1 MESTKK
7 RVCVIGTGPGG
18 MSVNVAF
25 KKAKDAGLD
34 DFDVVFYEKQET
46 YGGLWNYTWRTGVD
60 SNGEAIHNTMYQG
73 LYINAPKEN
82 YEYPY
87 YTFMDHFGKATPSY
101 PPRLAMR
108 GYIEG
113 RFLKH
118 GDPSVINFNTVVKN
132 VKFDDA
138 TQKFTV
144 RVRDYSKAAEEESE
158 FDYVIVSTGH
168 FSYPN
173 APLIKGYE
181 SFSGTIIHS
190 HD

>member
-1 MESTKK
+1 
-7 RVCVIGTGPGG
+7 
-18 MSVNVAF
+18 
-25 KKAKDAGLD
+25 
-34 DFDVVFYEKQET
+34 
-46 YGGLWNYTWRTGVD
+46 
-60 SNGEAIHNTMYQG
+60 MYQG

-118 GDPSVINFNTVVKN
+118 GDPSAIQFNTVVKN
-132 VKFDDA
+132 VKYDDN
-138 TQKFTV
+138 TEKFTV
-144 RVRDYSKAAEEESE
+144 TIRNYSKADEESSE

-168 FSYPN
+168 FSFPN
-173 APLIKGYE
+173 AP
-181 SFSGTIIHS
+181 
-190 HD
+190 

>member
-1 MESTKK
+1 M
-7 RVCVIGTGPGG
+7 
-18 MSVNVAF
+18 
-25 KKAKDAGLD
+25 
-34 DFDVVFYEKQET
+34 
-46 YGGLWNYTWRTGVD
+46 
-60 SNGEAIHNTMYQG
+60 
-73 LYINAPKEN
+73 INAPKEN

-108 GYIEG
+108 SYIEA

-118 GDPSVINFNTVVKN
+118 GDPSTIRFNTVVKN
-132 VKFDDA
+132 VKYDDA

-144 RVRDYSKAAEEESE
+144 RVRDYSKDDEESSE

-173 APLIKGYE
+173 APVIQGYE
-181 SFSGTIIHS
+181 TFTGTIIHS